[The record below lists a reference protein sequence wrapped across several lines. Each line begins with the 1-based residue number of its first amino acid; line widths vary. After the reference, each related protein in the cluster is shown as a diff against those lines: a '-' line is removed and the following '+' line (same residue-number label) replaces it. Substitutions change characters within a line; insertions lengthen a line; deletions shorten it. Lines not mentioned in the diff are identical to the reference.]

1 MDKEKIFVS
10 AVVYM
15 RNNEEHIEKFMT
27 SLYEVLKNNFKEFEI
42 ICVDDASS
50 DQVVNKLK
58 TLFVGKPDCT
68 VNLVTLSYFQGVEKA
83 MNAGIDMTIGDM
95 VFEFDCT
102 VLDFEPLLIMD
113 VFHKAQEG
121 FDIVSASP
129 QNLKRIGT
137 SVYYQLIKAFNKNV
151 ASIQT
156 ETFRVVSRRA
166 LNRVE
171 SMNSSV
177 PFRQILYSTC
187 GLKQTTLKYDS
198 IGDKSIKLEH
208 NYRRELA
215 VITLLIFT
223 NIGEKCAICFTIT
236 ELILAIY
243 LLSIEGMCIGT
254 NLSFCMAAVFLLFWI
269 VLKYL
274 SILKELVFT
283 RQKYIIDNVEKISN
297 HKI

>member
-1 MDKEKIFVS
+1 MDKEKSFVS

-27 SLYEVLKNNFKEFEI
+27 SLNEVLKNNFNEYEI

-58 TLFVGKPDCT
+58 TLFAGKPDCT
-68 VNLVTLSYFQGVEKA
+68 VNLITLSYFQGVEKA
-83 MNAGIDMTIGDM
+83 MNAGIDIAIGDM

-129 QNLKRIGT
+129 RNIKRIGT
-137 SVYYQLIKAFNKNV
+137 SIYYQLVKTLNKNV
-151 ASIQT
+151 GSIQT

-171 SMNSSV
+171 NMNSSV

-198 IGDKSIKLEH
+198 IGSKFIKLEH

-215 VITLLIFT
+215 TMTLLVFT
-223 NIGEKCAICFTIT
+223 NIAERCALCCTIV
-236 ELILAIY
+236 ELIIAIY
-243 LLSIEGMCIGT
+243 LLVTEGLCTSSNIA
-254 NLSFCMAAVFLLFWI
+254 FCMAGVFLFFWI

-283 RQKYIIDNVEKISN
+283 KQKYIIDNVEKISN

>member
-1 MDKEKIFVS
+1 MDKEKSFVS
-10 AVVYM
+10 VVVYI
-15 RNNEEHIEKFMT
+15 RNSEEYIEKFMA
-27 SLYEVLKNNFKEFEI
+27 SLYEVLKNNFNEYEI
-42 ICVDDASS
+42 ICVDDASN
-50 DQVVNKLK
+50 DQAVTKLK
-58 TLFVGKPDCT
+58 AFFAGKPDCT
-68 VNLVTLSYFQGVEKA
+68 ANLITLSYFQGVEKA
-83 MNAGIDMTIGDM
+83 MNAGIDMAIGDM

-102 VLDFEPLLIMD
+102 VLDFDPLLIMD

-129 QNLKRIGT
+129 RNIKRIGT
-137 SVYYQLIKAFNKNV
+137 SIYYKLIKTFNKNIG
-151 ASIQT
+151 SIQT
-156 ETFRVVSRRA
+156 ETFRVISRRA

-198 IGDKSIKLEH
+198 IEKQTIKLEH

-215 VITLLIFT
+215 AITLLIFT
-223 NIGEKCAICFTIT
+223 NIAEKCALCCMFA
-236 ELILAIY
+236 ELIIAVY
-243 LLSIEGMCIGT
+243 LLIAEGLCAGSCIAFSMTG
-254 NLSFCMAAVFLLFWI
+254 AFLLFWI

-274 SILKELVFT
+274 SILKGLVFT
-283 RQKYIIDNVEKISN
+283 KQKYIIDNVEKINN